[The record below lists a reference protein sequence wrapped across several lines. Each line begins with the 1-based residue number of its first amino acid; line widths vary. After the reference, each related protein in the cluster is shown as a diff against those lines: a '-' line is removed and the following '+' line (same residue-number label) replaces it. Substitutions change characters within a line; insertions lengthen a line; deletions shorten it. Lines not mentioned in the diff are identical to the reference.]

1 MRRLGIILMAVAV
14 SVAYA
19 WAISHAEDEVHVV
32 KKDAAKMYVNHP
44 AVVGHED
51 NLKLDP
57 DGVWE
62 GFDPKGKVEHAD
74 LVWAYVDYQ
83 RRLAGVRVDIT
94 TEKGTFRT
102 CPLFEVNDVE
112 YLREKNDKRLVVGNH
127 MMTTCGGIEKWI
139 KEELQSD

>member
-1 MRRLGIILMAVAV
+1 MAVAV

-57 DGVWE
+57 
-62 GFDPKGKVEHAD
+62 
-74 LVWAYVDYQ
+74 
-83 RRLAGVRVDIT
+83 
-94 TEKGTFRT
+94 EKGTFRT

-127 MMTTCGGIEKWI
+127 MMTTCEGIEKWI
-139 KEELQSD
+139 KKELNARQ